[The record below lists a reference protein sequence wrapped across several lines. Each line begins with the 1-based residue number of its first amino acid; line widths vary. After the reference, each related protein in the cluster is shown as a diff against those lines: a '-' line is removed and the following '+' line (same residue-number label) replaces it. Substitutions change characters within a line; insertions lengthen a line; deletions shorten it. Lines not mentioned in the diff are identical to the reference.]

1 MTNFFVDIKRGNI
14 DEWENIGDTDD
25 ISARSAIENA
35 KNIVKIW
42 EERNGSTV
50 YDYRVCSANSSRKG
64 LAVK

>member
-1 MTNFFVDIKRGNI
+1 MPKFFIDVKRGNI

-25 ISARSAIENA
+25 ISPRSAIENA

-42 EERNGSTV
+42 EEQNGVTV
-50 YDYRVCSANSSRKG
+50 YDYRVSSTNSSRKG